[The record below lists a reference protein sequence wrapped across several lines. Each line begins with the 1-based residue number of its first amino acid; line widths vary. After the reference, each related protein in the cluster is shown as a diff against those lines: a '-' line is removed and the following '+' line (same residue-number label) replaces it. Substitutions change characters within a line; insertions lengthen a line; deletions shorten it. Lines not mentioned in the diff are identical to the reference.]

1 VQAWQPTPPV
11 VPWSAGG
18 SIVSQSL
25 RVLIVEDSPA
35 DAELVTLEL
44 RRASFIPNATRVDAP
59 RALASALDEQSWDVV
74 ISDYQ
79 LPGWSG
85 LSALRMLQERS
96 IDAPFIIV
104 SGAIGE
110 ETAVDTMKAGAHDYV
125 LKDNLVRLGPA
136 VERELREA
144 QVRRERKQALAA
156 LQELASRSALLAEA
170 SRKLAVSLNY
180 DETLAAASRVAVPEV
195 ADWCLL
201 TVLEERPRRLRAE
214 LCHSDPG
221 RDAQARLHLQRHALD
236 PRAEAG
242 PAQVIRSGEPAWT
255 TRETVLVSNDAAADS
270 ELMSGLGYGSGV
282 CVPLVTH
289 GAAIGSLTLV
299 RISPGR
305 ELRPDHLG
313 FAQEL
318 ATRMA
323 MAIDS
328 ARLYRQARE
337 AVRARDEFLSV
348 ASHELNT
355 PLATLTLQLDE
366 ALTPGPEDSG
376 DQSAPA
382 PSRTAGILRARR
394 QLDRLSRLVA
404 NLLDISRVT
413 AQRLQL
419 ELSSVD
425 LTATAREVAE
435 QMAPELTRL
444 ACPLRLRTNGPV
456 VGRWDAMRVTQIV
469 TNLLSNACKYGAG
482 KPIDLAV
489 EADSGYA
496 RLTVRDQGIGIAP
509 ADAERIFEC
518 FERAVSARHYGGLGL
533 GLYITRQVV
542 EAHGGNIGVSS
553 EPGAGSTFVVELPLQ
568 PRLEGVR

>member
-1 VQAWQPTPPV
+1 
-11 VPWSAGG
+11 
-18 SIVSQSL
+18 
-25 RVLIVEDSPA
+25 
-35 DAELVTLEL
+35 
-44 RRASFIPNATRVDAP
+44 
-59 RALASALDEQSWDVV
+59 
-74 ISDYQ
+74 
-79 LPGWSG
+79 
-85 LSALRMLQERS
+85 MLQERNT
-96 IDAPFIIV
+96 DAPFIIV

-144 QVRRERKQALAA
+144 QVRRERRQALAA

-180 DETLAAASRVAVPEV
+180 DETLAAASRVAVPGV

-201 TVLEERPRRLRAE
+201 TVLDERSRRLRAE
-214 LCHSDPG
+214 LCHVDPG
-221 RDAQARLHLQRHALD
+221 REAQARLHLQRHPLD

-242 PAQVIRSGEPAWT
+242 PAQVIRSCEPAWT
-255 TRETVLVSNDAAADS
+255 TRETVLVTGNPGADS
-270 ELMSGLGYGSGV
+270 ELLSGLGYTNGV
-282 CVPLVTH
+282 TVPLVTH
-289 GAAIGSLTLV
+289 GSAIGALTLV
-299 RISPGR
+299 RASPGQ

-337 AVRARDEFLSV
+337 AIRARDEFLSV

-366 ALTPGPEDSG
+366 AMTPGPEDSA
-376 DQSAPA
+376 DQGA
-382 PSRTAGILRARR
+382 PSRTAGIMRARR

-435 QMAPELTRL
+435 QMAPELNRL
-444 ACPLRLRTNGPV
+444 ACPLRLKIHGPV

-482 KPIDLAV
+482 KPIDVAV
-489 EADSGYA
+489 ESSGETA

-509 ADAERIFEC
+509 TDAERIFEC

-553 EPGAGSTFVVELPLQ
+553 ELGAGSTFVVELPLH
-568 PRLEGVR
+568 PRLEGLR

>member
-1 VQAWQPTPPV
+1 M
-11 VPWSAGG
+11 
-18 SIVSQSL
+18 SQSL

-44 RRASFIPNATRVDAP
+44 RRASFLPAATRVDAP
-59 RALASALDEQSWDVV
+59 AALAQALDEQSWDVV

-85 LSALRMLQERS
+85 LSALRMLQERG

-201 TVLEERPRRLRAE
+201 TVLEERPKRLRAE
-214 LCHSDPG
+214 LCHIDSG
-221 RDAQARLHLQRHALD
+221 REAQARLHLQRHALD
-236 PRAEAG
+236 ARAEAG

-255 TRETVLVSNDAAADS
+255 TRETVLVSNDPAADS
-270 ELMSGLGYGSGV
+270 ELISGLGYASGV

-289 GAAIGSLTLV
+289 GSAIGALTLV
-299 RISPGR
+299 RGSPGQ

-337 AVRARDEFLSV
+337 AIRARDEFLSV

-366 ALTPGPEDSG
+366 ALSPGPDTSG
-376 DQSAPA
+376 EGLAP

-425 LTATAREVAE
+425 LTATTREVAE

-456 VGRWDAMRVTQIV
+456 VGRWDAMRVNQIV

-482 KPIDLAV
+482 KPIDVAV
-489 EADSGYA
+489 EAAEGMA
-496 RLTVRDQGIGIAP
+496 RLTVRDQGIGIAQ

-568 PRLEGVR
+568 PHPEVVR

>member
-1 VQAWQPTPPV
+1 VVVAQA
-11 VPWSAGG
+11 
-18 SIVSQSL
+18 L

-35 DAELVTLEL
+35 DAELVLLEL
-44 RRASFIPNATRVDAP
+44 RRAHFAAEATRVDTATALA
-59 RALASALDEQSWDVV
+59 RALDQQSWDVV
-74 ISDYQ
+74 IADYQ

-85 LSALRMLQERS
+85 LSALGMVQERG
-96 IDAPFIIV
+96 IDGPFIIV

-110 ETAVDTMKAGAHDYV
+110 ETAVDTMMAGAHDYV

-170 SRKLAVSLNY
+170 SRKLAASLNY

-201 TVLEERPRRLRAE
+201 TVLDERPRPLRAE
-214 LCHSDPG
+214 LRHPDAG
-221 RDAQARLHLQRHALD
+221 REAQARLHLQRHPLD

-255 TRETVLVSNDAAADS
+255 RRETVLVTNDPAADN
-270 ELMSGLGYGSGV
+270 ELLSGLGYCSGL

-289 GAAIGSLTLV
+289 GAAIGALTLV
-299 RISPGR
+299 RAAPGR
-305 ELRPDHLG
+305 ELRPEDME

-337 AVRARDEFLSV
+337 AIRARDEFLSV

-366 ALTPGPEDSG
+366 ALGPGPAG
-376 DQSAPA
+376 GAVM
-382 PSRTAGILRARR
+382 SRTAGIVRARR

-419 ELSSVD
+419 ELATVD
-425 LTATAREVAE
+425 LTAAAKDVAE
-435 QMAPELTRL
+435 QMAPELARM
-444 ACPLRLRTNGPV
+444 ACPLRLKVNDPV
-456 VGRWDAMRVTQIV
+456 LGRWDAMRVTQII
-469 TNLLSNACKYGAG
+469 TNLVSNACKYGAG
-482 KPIDLAV
+482 KPIEVAV
-489 EADSGYA
+489 ESSGDRA

-509 ADAERIFEC
+509 ADTERIFEC

-542 EAHGGNIGVSS
+542 EAHGGSIGVSS

-568 PRLEGVR
+568 PAPAALP

>member
-1 VQAWQPTPPV
+1 
-11 VPWSAGG
+11 
-18 SIVSQSL
+18 
-25 RVLIVEDSPA
+25 
-35 DAELVTLEL
+35 
-44 RRASFIPNATRVDAP
+44 
-59 RALASALDEQSWDVV
+59 
-74 ISDYQ
+74 
-79 LPGWSG
+79 
-85 LSALRMLQERS
+85 
-96 IDAPFIIV
+96 
-104 SGAIGE
+104 
-110 ETAVDTMKAGAHDYV
+110 
-125 LKDNLVRLGPA
+125 
-136 VERELREA
+136 
-144 QVRRERKQALAA
+144 
-156 LQELASRSALLAEA
+156 
-170 SRKLAVSLNY
+170 
-180 DETLAAASRVAVPEV
+180 
-195 ADWCLL
+195 
-201 TVLEERPRRLRAE
+201 
-214 LCHSDPG
+214 
-221 RDAQARLHLQRHALD
+221 
-236 PRAEAG
+236 
-242 PAQVIRSGEPAWT
+242 
-255 TRETVLVSNDAAADS
+255 
-270 ELMSGLGYGSGV
+270 MS
-282 CVPLVTH
+282 VPLVTH
-289 GAAIGSLTLV
+289 GSAIGALTLV
-299 RISPGR
+299 RASPGQ
-305 ELRPDHLG
+305 EFRPDHLG

-337 AVRARDEFLSV
+337 AIRARDEFLSV

-366 ALTPGPEDSG
+366 ALSPGPDLSG
-376 DQSAPA
+376 EGVAP

-456 VGRWDAMRVTQIV
+456 VGRWDAMRVHQIV

-482 KPIDLAV
+482 KPIDVAV
-489 EADSGYA
+489 EAAAGMA
-496 RLTVRDQGIGIAP
+496 RLTVRDQGIGIAQ

-568 PRLEGVR
+568 PHPEVVR

>member
-1 VQAWQPTPPV
+1 MERGGV
-11 VPWSAGG
+11 V
-18 SIVSQSL
+18 VSQSL

-35 DAELVTLEL
+35 DAELVILEL
-44 RRASFIPNATRVDAP
+44 RRASFLPTTTRVDTP
-59 RALASALDEQSWDVV
+59 VALAHALDEQSWDVV

-85 LSALRMLQERS
+85 LSALRMLQERNT
-96 IDAPFIIV
+96 DAPFIIV

-144 QVRRERKQALAA
+144 QVRRERRQALAA

-201 TVLEERPRRLRAE
+201 TVLEERPRKLRAE
-214 LCHSDPG
+214 LCHADPG
-221 RDAQARLHLQRHALD
+221 REAQARLHLQRHPLD
-236 PRAEAG
+236 ARAEAG

-255 TRETVLVSNDAAADS
+255 TRETVLVSSNPGADS
-270 ELMSGLGYGSGV
+270 ELLSGLGYNSGV
-282 CVPLVTH
+282 SVPLVTH
-289 GAAIGSLTLV
+289 GAAIGALTLV
-299 RISPGR
+299 RGAPGR

-337 AVRARDEFLSV
+337 AIRARDEFLSV

-366 ALTPGPEDSG
+366 AMTPGPDDSG
-376 DQSAPA
+376 DQGA
-382 PSRTAGILRARR
+382 PSRTAGIMRARR
-394 QLDRLSRLVA
+394 QLERLSRLVA

-444 ACPLRLRTNGPV
+444 ACPLRLKTNGPV

-482 KPIDLAV
+482 KPIDVAV
-489 EADSGYA
+489 ESSGDTA
-496 RLTVRDQGIGIAP
+496 RLTVRDQGIGIAA

-553 EPGAGSTFVVELPLQ
+553 ELGAGSTFVVELPLH
-568 PRLEGVR
+568 PRTEGLR